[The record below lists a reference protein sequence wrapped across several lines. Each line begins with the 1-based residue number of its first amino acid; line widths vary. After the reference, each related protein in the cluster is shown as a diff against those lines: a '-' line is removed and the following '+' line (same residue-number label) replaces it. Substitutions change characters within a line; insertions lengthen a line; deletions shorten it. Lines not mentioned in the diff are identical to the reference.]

1 MAQALAGLQRGEDSG
16 AGIDFRGRSLAPA
29 SLWSLCAA
37 LREQEKPVD
46 LQYIPTGEHN
56 FMMPLHQLAHQ
67 EAVVDWFDLW
77 LNTHEDA
84 SPGKAEQYERWRRL
98 RETRKAAE
106 H

>member
-1 MAQALAGLQRGEDSG
+1 MAQALAGLQHGEYSG

-29 SLWSLCAA
+29 SL
-37 LREQEKPVD
+37 D
-46 LQYIPTGEHN
+46 
-56 FMMPLHQLAHQ
+56 F
-67 EAVVDWFDLW
+67 W

>member
-1 MAQALAGLQRGEDSG
+1 
-16 AGIDFRGRSLAPA
+16 
-29 SLWSLCAA
+29 
-37 LREQEKPVD
+37 
-46 LQYIPTGEHN
+46 
-56 FMMPLHQLAHQ
+56 MMPLHQLAHQ